1 MKPLDREDATVE
13 RAAEA
18 FDSEA
23 PSRSLSGIPRTL
35 ATVLAIGLSV
45 YALYWVI
52 AIVDPQ
58 VYRVSFLLVAL
69 VLSFLLY
76 PVVRGRRTDVSA
88 LDWLLIAMTIVA
100 LAWPVAD
107 FGRFVYRAAEP
118 STVDLVL
125 GTLAIAVVLEATR
138 RTVGWILPLSAI
150 VFILYGYYG
159 PLLDRVGLGLF
170 AHRGYALDRL
180 VGSLYMTL

>member
-1 MKPLDREDATVE
+1 M
-13 RAAEA
+13 
-18 FDSEA
+18 
-23 PSRSLSGIPRTL
+23 L
-35 ATVLAIGLSV
+35 AVGLSV

-76 PVVRGRRTDVSA
+76 PAGRGRRTGVSA
-88 LDWLLIAMTIVA
+88 LDWLLVARRSSRSPGRSLTSAASCIA
-100 LAWPVAD
+100 P
-107 FGRFVYRAAEP
+107 RNRAQ
-118 STVDLVL
+118 SISIF

-138 RTVGWILPLSAI
+138 RTVGWILPVSAI

-159 PLLDRVGLGLF
+159 PLLDLVGLGLF
-170 AHRGYALDRL
+170 AHRGYRAGSAGWLALHDA
-180 VGSLYMTL
+180 